1 MEKVQATKEENT
13 GIQVVNFKAPG
24 NYKDVEH
31 PSFWECKLKPN
42 PHYVGAAD
50 EVCVAMSEC
59 SVVTI

>member
-1 MEKVQATKEENT
+1 MEKVQAAKDENT
-13 GIQVVNFKAPG
+13 AHAKAPG

-50 EVCVAMSEC
+50 EVCAW
-59 SVVTI
+59 